1 MRIQVEPFAAVAAE
15 VLPLAQAHW
24 DEVEAVLYGPQ
35 KYTLNADQY
44 RLFERL
50 GALHLVTARVSPQG
64 FAGSAKAGSA
74 GDVVDLA
81 GEAGGVSGEGGEAS
95 AGVLAGYAAFVL
107 APCPHRSG
115 QILAVMDALYLVPE
129 VRQGFAALRLL
140 RHALRGLGARGAHAV
155 QFSSPQS
162 RPCDALFR
170 RLGARTVET
179 LWQMEL

>member
-50 GALHLVTARVSPQG
+50 GALHLVTARVFPQV

-81 GEAGGVSGEGGEAS
+81 GEGGVSGEAS

-140 RHALRGLGARGAHAV
+140 RHALSGLGARGAHAV